1 MNETGQKLISENM
14 KRKSIKL
21 IVSIVLVSIVSCNE
35 PETVV
40 TNFVHSDGSITRK
53 VEMKSI
59 EGDAK
64 KRFQISDIQIP
75 FDSTWS
81 VKDTFALGQ
90 KGDTTWIRKGEKLF
104 KSTDELNS
112 AYKSDSGV
120 NKGIT
125 RQAHFHKKFKWFNTE
140 YRFSEN
146 IDKLMSSGYPVRD
159 FLNQEELHFFYLPES
174 LIAEKENGPDSLKY
188 KALADSVK
196 HKTDLWST
204 KNIVSEWISVFA
216 GLTAGK
222 AAKDLSFESLK
233 AHENDFVQMVLEND
247 KKFDSLWA
255 KGVIL
260 NKLIGEDN
268 ALKYGTEADS
278 ALQTVTKDI
287 LVDFKDYSVRIV
299 MPGKLIGTNGFID
312 SSQILLWPVKS
323 DYFMT
328 EPYEMW
334 AESKITNTW
343 AWILSGLF
351 LAFVLTGVVMRVIKK
366 D

>member
-1 MNETGQKLISENM
+1 M

-21 IVSIVLVSIVSCNE
+21 IVSIVLVFIVSCNE

-53 VEMKSI
+53 IEMKSI
-59 EGDAK
+59 DGDAK

-81 VKDTFALGQ
+81 VKDTFALSQ
-90 KGDTTWIRKGEKLF
+90 KGDTTWTRKGEKLF

-120 NKGIT
+120 NKSVS
-125 RQAHFHKKFKWFNTE
+125 RQARFHKQFKWFNTE
-140 YRFSEN
+140 YRFSED
-146 IDKLMSSGYPVRD
+146 IDKIMSYGYPVRD
-159 FLNQEELHFFYLPES
+159 FLNQEELLFFYSPES
-174 LIAEKENGPDSLKY
+174 LITEKESGPDSLKY

-196 HKTDLWST
+196 YKTDLWLT
-204 KNIVSEWISVFA
+204 TNIVSGWISVFA

-222 AAKDLSFESLK
+222 PDKNFSFESLK
-233 AHENDFVQMVLEND
+233 AHENDFIKVVQEND
-247 KKFDSLWA
+247 QKFDSLWS
-255 KGVIL
+255 KGIIL
-260 NKLIGEDN
+260 NKLIGEEN
-268 ALKYGTEADS
+268 ALKYRTEADS
-278 ALQTVTKDI
+278 ALGSVTKDI

-334 AESKITNTW
+334 AESKTTNTW
-343 AWILSGLF
+343 AWIVSGLF
-351 LAFVLTGVVMRVIKK
+351 VVFVLTGVVMRVIKK

>member
-1 MNETGQKLISENM
+1 M

-21 IVSIVLVSIVSCNE
+21 IVSIVLVSIVGCNE

-40 TNFVHSDGSITRK
+40 TNYVHPDGSITRK
-53 VEMKSI
+53 VEMRSI
-59 EGDAK
+59 EGDAR
-64 KRFQISDIQIP
+64 KRFLISDIQIP

-81 VKDTFALGQ
+81 VRDTFAVSQ
-90 KGDTTWIRKGEKLF
+90 KGDTTWIRRGEKF
-104 KSTDELNS
+104 FRSIEELNS
-112 AYKSDSGV
+112 AYRKDSGV
-120 NKGIT
+120 NKIVS
-125 RQAHFHKKFKWFNTE
+125 RQAGFHKKFKWFNTE
-140 YRFSEN
+140 YRFYEN
-146 IDKLMSSGYPVRD
+146 IDKTMSSGYPVKD
-159 FLNQEELHFFYLPES
+159 FLNQEELLFFYSPEN

-196 HKTDLWST
+196 LKTDQWTT
-204 KNIVSEWISVFA
+204 KNVVSEWISKFA

-222 AAKDLSFESLK
+222 AGEDLSLASLK
-233 AHENDFVQMVLEND
+233 ARENDFIKVMQDNEHL
-247 KKFDSLWA
+247 FDSLWS

-260 NKLIGEDN
+260 KKLIGEVN
-268 ALKYGTEADS
+268 ALKYKTEADS
-278 ALQTVTKDI
+278 ALGSVTRDF
-287 LVDFKDYSVRIV
+287 LTDFKNYSVRIV

-334 AESKITNTW
+334 AESKTTNTW
-343 AWILSGLF
+343 AWIVSGLF
-351 LAFVLTGVVMRVIKK
+351 LVFVITGVVMRIIKK